1 MNRLFVHL
9 NRLCPPIFL
18 LVATCL
24 CGCGESRPPLA
35 AAAGRVVCNGVALT
49 EGSITFVPRS
59 ENNNKTPGK
68 AAKGEITADGSFRLT
83 TWDAFDG
90 AIVGRHRVEFE
101 MAEGDAEE
109 NEETAA
115 EDNEQEAAP
124 SRKPAAPVQAYHL
137 PGELIVEVKAGEQNQ
152 FTIEVS
158 AGKGAST
165 EEE

>member
-1 MNRLFVHL
+1 MSRLVVHIKS
-9 NRLCPPIFL
+9 LCPPIAL
-18 LVATCL
+18 LVAAFL

-35 AAAGRVVCNGVALT
+35 AAAGRVVCAGAPLT
-49 EGSITFVPRS
+49 EGSITFVPIP
-59 ENNNKTPGK
+59 ENNDKTPGK

-101 MAEGDAEE
+101 MPEGDAEE
-109 NEETAA
+109 NEQPAA
-115 EDNEQEAAP
+115 EDSEQEAAP
-124 SRKPAAPVQAYHL
+124 SRKPAAPVQHFHL